1 MSRFSTLMDGRR
13 RRLLVS
19 AATAV
24 LALGGIGALTIGLT
38 SQDAAP
44 IPATAERSSGQV
56 PGAISTQPSD
66 VTEPAPTTAAQPD
79 TPTLP
84 AAPPTAISIPTLDV
98 QSSMI
103 TLGQNPDGTMDVP
116 QPGPDY
122 NKTGWYKHSP
132 TPGELGPSVIAGHVD
147 SEEQGPS
154 VFYNLGAM
162 KPGEQ
167 VSVTRADGTV
177 AEFTV
182 DRVEQYEKDQFPTLA
197 VYGNTDTAQLRLITC
212 GGEFDDQSNNYL
224 DNIVVYAHL
233 TGSHKS

>member
-1 MSRFSTLMDGRR
+1 MSRLSTLLDGRR

-24 LALGGIGALTIGLT
+24 LALGGIGAVTVGLT
-38 SQDAAP
+38 SQNSAPAPAA
-44 IPATAERSSGQV
+44 ASGGDQI
-56 PGAISTQPSD
+56 PGAIAPRPSD
-66 VTEPAPTTAAQPD
+66 RTEPAPTTKAQPD
-79 TPTLP
+79 APTLP
-84 AAPPTAISIPTLDV
+84 AAPPTAISIPTIGV

-103 TLGQNPDGTMDVP
+103 TLGQNPDGTMEVP

-122 NKTGWYKHSP
+122 DKTGWYKHSP

-147 SEEQGPS
+147 SAEKGPS
-154 VFYNLGAM
+154 VFFRLGAM
-162 KPGEQ
+162 QAGDQ

-182 DRVEQYEKDQFPTLA
+182 DRVEQYEKDQFPTLD

-212 GGEFDDQSNNYL
+212 GGEFDDQTDNYL
-224 DNIVVYAHL
+224 DNIVVYAHF
-233 TGSHKS
+233 TGSDKT